1 MSTGLLPKN
10 NRIARLAIPEGI
22 DLERIERAV
31 REILVAVG
39 EDPDRDGLAET
50 PRRVARSYAELFRGL
65 RESAATH
72 LTRVFEEQH
81 NDVILL
87 RGIEFHS
94 LCEHHLLPF
103 SGKAHIA
110 YLPRHGQV
118 VGLSKL
124 ARTVD
129 VFARRPQVQERLTN
143 QIADAIEEHLQA
155 KAVAVLIEAEHFCM
169 KMRGVNKSSSVM
181 LTSTLR
187 GAFREDRAQ
196 GAEVMNLI
204 LNSRR

>member
-1 MSTGLLPKN
+1 MPTGLLSKN
-10 NRIARLAIPEGI
+10 NRITRLAVPEGI
-22 DLERIERAV
+22 DFERIERAV

-39 EDPDRDGLAET
+39 EDADRDGLAET

-72 LTRVFEEQH
+72 LARVFEERH
-81 NDVILL
+81 GDVILL
-87 RGIEFHS
+87 RDIEFHS